1 MKVCLSILCVDSDS
15 VCCAVSSAKIK
26 AAVVKGV
33 RPEKCSTDLGLQERP
48 ELMLFR

>member
-33 RPEKCSTDLGLQERP
+33 GPEKRSTDLGLLERP